1 MARKTYTNKKHGT
14 IERTQERVPRI
25 FYHGLEHIYWSPWRR
40 EVKIIITTKEWLL
53 CRSYC
58 KYVATLTFS
67 SWIVT
72 GAKLSMES
80 TGNRSSG
87 EKIYNFYGTKVVG
100 QSSCFRNRYN
110 EFLNLVYNY
119 IILTQ
124 NKIVFEGSFKWT
136 GFLSFIILY

>member
-1 MARKTYTNKKHGT
+1 M
-14 IERTQERVPRI
+14 
-25 FYHGLEHIYWSPWRR
+25 
-40 EVKIIITTKEWLL
+40 

-67 SWIVT
+67 SRIVT

-87 EKIYNFYGTKVVG
+87 ENIYNFYGRKVVG